1 MRLYTL
7 AFLVTTL
14 LSSAPSLAAEQQ
26 TWPVDPV
33 HSTAQFTARHF
44 GIVPVIG
51 TIPIVKASVQ
61 LSEGS
66 QIPSAVSADLDAA
79 KLDTHND
86 RRDADLRS
94 DHFFNAAVTP
104 TISFASTKI
113 EGTDPNNFTIAG
125 DLTMRGQTHPVQL
138 NAKVVASGKS
148 PRGRPIIAYSA
159 TATVDR
165 NAWGMTFGPMIVGNK
180 VDLSINVEADG
191 PSGESP
197 HS

>member
-1 MRLYTL
+1 MRSYTF
-7 AFLVTTL
+7 AVLVTALLTSTL
-14 LSSAPSLAAEQQ
+14 GLAAEQQ
-26 TWPVDPV
+26 TWQVDPV

-66 QIPSAVSADLDAA
+66 QIPGAVSAELDVA

-86 RRDADLRS
+86 RRDSDLRS
-94 DHFFNAAVTP
+94 EHFFNTAVTP
-104 TISFASTKI
+104 TISFVSTKI
-113 EGTDPNNFTIAG
+113 EGSDPNNFTISG
-125 DLTMRGQTHPVQL
+125 NLTMHGQTHPVQL
-138 NAKVVASGKS
+138 NAKVVAAGKS
-148 PRGRPIIAYSA
+148 PRGRALIAYAA

-165 NAWGMTFGPMIVGNK
+165 TAWGMTFGPLIVGNS

-191 PSGESP
+191 PD